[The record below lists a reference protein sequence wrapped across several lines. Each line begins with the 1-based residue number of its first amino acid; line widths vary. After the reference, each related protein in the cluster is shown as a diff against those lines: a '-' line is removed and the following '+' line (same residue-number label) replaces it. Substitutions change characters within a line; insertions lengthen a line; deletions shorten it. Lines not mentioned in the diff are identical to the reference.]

1 MWILGTLGC
10 LTTCAWLTAVL
21 NRRRREPHPSKLW
34 DLGGLGVDYA
44 MILASLG
51 GFTITGAVFLAEIR
65 DDAGAQANADVI
77 TLFLTAFII
86 LTGTAVTYAT
96 LRNAVH
102 PDDAP
107 FDLQV
112 SHRVMYVMSTM
123 CFFLGISLSL
133 LGLIPMLMSINLASV
148 AQTFSWLL
156 AFVLLAGGSRLG
168 AWMHSLLGID
178 TVTALTQ
185 PFMAMLGAIAY
196 RFLLAP
202 GLPMLW
208 PQSQSALSFAMVVFA
223 ITAAAFFVE
232 SSMIRLQHRLSCH
245 GAVARLGPLVL
256 PPLVTVAICAIDL
269 VWLSIV
275 FPI

>member
-1 MWILGTLGC
+1 
-10 LTTCAWLTAVL
+10 
-21 NRRRREPHPSKLW
+21 
-34 DLGGLGVDYA
+34 

-102 PDDAP
+102 PEDAP
-107 FDLQV
+107 FDMQV
-112 SHRVMYVMSTM
+112 SHRVMYVLSTM

-133 LGLIPMLMSINLASV
+133 LGLVPMLLSINLASV
-148 AQTFSWLL
+148 ANTFSWLL
-156 AFVLLAGGSRLG
+156 VFVLVAGGSRLG
-168 AWMHSLLGID
+168 AWLHSLLGID
-178 TVTALTQ
+178 TVTAVTQ
-185 PFMAMLGAIAY
+185 PLIAMFGAAAY

-208 PQSQSALSFAMVVFA
+208 PQASALSFAMVVFA
-223 ITAAAFFVE
+223 ITAAAFFIE
-232 SSMIRLQHRLSCH
+232 SSMIRLQHRPSCH
-245 GAVARLGPLVL
+245 SALARLGPLLL
-256 PPLVTVAICAIDL
+256 PPLVTAAICAIDL

-275 FPI
+275 FPL